1 VNVITDNLDFLL
13 MGVVVTLT
21 MSLLGFLGALVLGV
35 AAAVARISPVPPLRA
50 AGAVYVEVF
59 RSIPLLSLLV
69 LVVFGLPDV
78 GVTLGLYTSAV
89 VCLAL
94 VGGAFVC
101 ETMRAGINAVSV
113 GQAEAVRALGL
124 TFGQSLRHVILP
136 QALLSMIQP
145 LTNIFIG
152 TLLSSSLAA
161 AVGVNELTNR
171 TQQLNL
177 QYAEAIA
184 CFLFAGLVYLA
195 VALASGSVAGRLDR
209 RMNVVR

>member
-1 VNVITDNLDFLL
+1 MRVITDNVDVLL
-13 MGVVVTLT
+13 AGTAVTLG
-21 MSLLGFLGALVLGV
+21 MSSLAFIAAMVIG
-35 AAAVARISPVPPLRA
+35 AAAAICRISPIAPLRF

-78 GVTLGLYTSAV
+78 GLTMGLFASSV

-101 ETMRAGINAVSV
+101 ETMRAGINSVPV

-124 TFGQSLRHVILP
+124 NFGQSLWHVILP
-136 QALLSMIQP
+136 QACRRMIQP

-161 AVGVNELTNR
+161 AIGVNELTNR

-177 QYAEAIA
+177 QYAQAVA
-184 CFLFAGLVYLA
+184 CFLFAGAVYFGVS
-195 VALASGSVAGRLDR
+195 VALGQAGGALDR
-209 RMNVVR
+209 RFNTI